1 MEILVFSEEDDLICS
16 CLTPFNLWSCLDVTI
31 IRKPGI
37 LHIVRT
43 NIVRLALLGTARLDY
58 DSDERTQYNDEMMTR
73 LRARLRHLRW
83 KLTWSYTWVAALS
96 FLIVETVL
104 LVLLMIALGFNPLR
118 PDIQVFNNIVAP
130 VLADDIRP
138 ITMAH
143 LRNQPV
149 DTAAFQADLE
159 QVLGIEPLT
168 TDSSPFEIEQF
179 ASVFVLD
186 AQQNLLASTPQYSAL
201 PPDGRFFDPTLLTGD
216 DSLVPLIT
224 AAYAGDTGFDQ
235 PYAQATPEAL
245 YLIFVEPLSD
255 ETGSLLGVEIAI
267 IRTPTPSAVLLLAM
281 SVIVGGLTIFSLA
294 AALIGTLFGWRTAK
308 KLSGR
313 LTHLSQITA
322 AWGQGDF
329 ERQIQDN
336 EEDEIGELGENL
348 NRVAA
353 DLQILLVD
361 KEQIAVLEER
371 DRMARELHDTLAQGV
386 AGLVLQLEAVKYHL
400 NEGEVSESQLIVAEA
415 TTQARDALRKA
426 REAIDDLRAE
436 ALFAPDFVTAVT
448 QQAQKLSATNNISYE
463 LDAQLPDSLLLPPT
477 TSLHALRALAEM
489 LANVTQHAE
498 ATTVWLGL
506 RLADGCL
513 LTEVVDNGVGFDVE
527 TAVRPG
533 HYGII
538 GLKERARLTGG
549 HFSINSSPESGTTA
563 LLRLPL
569 EKTG

>member
-1 MEILVFSEEDDLICS
+1 MDVGLHHIGSLPIVQLVLS
-16 CLTPFNLWSCLDVTI
+16 
-31 IRKPGI
+31 GI
-37 LHIVRT
+37 
-43 NIVRLALLGTARLDY
+43 ARLDNGW
-58 DSDERTQYNDEMMTR
+58 DNGKRYNVAMMTR
-73 LRARLRHLRW
+73 LRARLRRLRW

-104 LVLLMIALGFNPLR
+104 LVLLMIVLGFNPLR
-118 PDIQVFNNIVAP
+118 RDIEVFNDIVAP

-149 DTAAFQADLE
+149 DSAALQADLE
-159 QVLGIEPLT
+159 QILGLEPLKT
-168 TDSSPFEIEQF
+168 SRSPFEIEQS

-186 AQQNLLASTPQYSAL
+186 AQQNLLASTPQYTTV

-224 AAYAGDTGFDQ
+224 AVFAGDTSFDQ
-235 PYAQATPEAL
+235 PYVQDTPDAL
-245 YLIFVEPLSD
+245 YLVFVEPLVA
-255 ETGSLLGVEIAI
+255 ENGHLLGVEVAI
-267 IRTPTPSAVLLLAM
+267 IRTPTPATVLLLVLGVTVA
-281 SVIVGGLTIFSLA
+281 GLTIFSLA

-313 LTHLSQITA
+313 LAHLWQVSA
-322 AWGQGDF
+322 AWSQGNF
-329 ERQIQDN
+329 ERQIEDD
-336 EEDEIGELGENL
+336 EADEIGELGENL
-348 NRVAA
+348 NQVAA
-353 DLQILLVD
+353 DLQTLLAD

-371 DRMARELHDTLAQGV
+371 NRMARELHDTLAQGV
-386 AGLVLQLEAVKYHL
+386 AGLVLQLEAVKHHL

-415 TTQARDALRKA
+415 STQARDALRKA

-448 QQAQKLSATNNISYE
+448 QQAQKFSATNNISVE
-463 LDAQLPDSLLLPPT
+463 LDAQLPDSLLLPPA
-477 TSLHALRALAEM
+477 TSLHARRALAEM
-489 LANVTQHAE
+489 LANVAQHAE

-513 LTEVVDNGVGFDVE
+513 LIEVVDNGVGFDVE